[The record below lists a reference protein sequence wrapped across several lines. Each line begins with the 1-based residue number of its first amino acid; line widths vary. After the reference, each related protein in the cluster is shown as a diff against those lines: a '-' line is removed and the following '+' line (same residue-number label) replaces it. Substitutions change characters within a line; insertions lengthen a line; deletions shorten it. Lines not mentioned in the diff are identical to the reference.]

1 MFKRKNTL
9 KNTAAA
15 GNEDQTGKHYEPEF
29 SWESSRLQQ
38 MEKSEHRAWAAVKGL
53 SCVTVGL
60 CVAIAA
66 MMPLKTV
73 EPYVIKVDNT
83 TGLTEILHLANTQ
96 DIPVSEMMHKYWIS
110 QYVSARETYDWRTIN
125 QEYYKVRELSLPNVF
140 EVYASQFG
148 GKTGLDT
155 QLMDNVRILTKLN
168 SIVINSDNIATVRFA
183 KIRINNQSGI
193 EEGRNFWT
201 ATIGFEY
208 FPDFNVTE
216 ERRLVNPFGFKVTSY
231 RVDPDIS
238 ELN

>member
-15 GNEDQTGKHYEPEF
+15 GNEDQTGKYYEPEF

-73 EPYVIKVDNT
+73 EPYVIKVDNS
-83 TGLTEILHLANTQ
+83 TGLTEILHLANAQ

-183 KIRINNQSGI
+183 KIRINNQSGM